1 MENEERINEYI
12 KQCCSNCKNKSNCKI
27 KVFETEDI
35 IYTKCENYQQEKK
48 LEGYKRPNGG
58 KEIRNMKWTKQKAEE
73 YIKKCKEKGLK
84 YWSAKDYLKNHKT
97 MTSII

>member
-48 LEGYKRPNGG
+48 LEGYKRPIVKTAGRKLEIWNGQNKNVKKKDLSIG
-58 KEIRNMKWTKQKAEE
+58 VQK
-73 YIKKCKEKGLK
+73 
-84 YWSAKDYLKNHKT
+84 
-97 MTSII
+97 II

>member
-1 MENEERINEYI
+1 M
-12 KQCCSNCKNKSNCKI
+12 K
-27 KVFETEDI
+27 
-35 IYTKCENYQQEKK
+35 
-48 LEGYKRPNGG
+48 
-58 KEIRNMKWTKQKAEE
+58 MKWTKQKTEE

>member
-1 MENEERINEYI
+1 MVVKTTASVLIINQKGER
-12 KQCCSNCKNKSNCKI
+12 KMKM
-27 KVFETEDI
+27 
-35 IYTKCENYQQEKK
+35 KC
-48 LEGYKRPNGG
+48 
-58 KEIRNMKWTKQKAEE
+58 TKQKAEE

>member
-12 KQCCSNCKNKSNCKI
+12 KQCCSNCK
-27 KVFETEDI
+27 
-35 IYTKCENYQQEKK
+35 
-48 LEGYKRPNGG
+48 NGG

>member
-1 MENEERINEYI
+1 MGVKTTASVLIINQKGER
-12 KQCCSNCKNKSNCKI
+12 KMK
-27 KVFETEDI
+27 
-35 IYTKCENYQQEKK
+35 
-48 LEGYKRPNGG
+48 
-58 KEIRNMKWTKQKAEE
+58 MKWTKQKAEE

>member
-1 MENEERINEYI
+1 MVVKTTASVLIINQKGER
-12 KQCCSNCKNKSNCKI
+12 KMK
-27 KVFETEDI
+27 
-35 IYTKCENYQQEKK
+35 
-48 LEGYKRPNGG
+48 
-58 KEIRNMKWTKQKAEE
+58 MKWTKQKAEE